1 MLDMKNYES
10 IMKAIVKQQGGNR
23 EKGIFKNPYTL
34 EQGGT
39 WNEQHKVIN
48 VISIEAEEDGYR
60 NGFQV
65 DIVRQNICG

>member
-10 IMKAIVKQQGGNR
+10 IMKSIVKQQGGNR
-23 EKGIFKNPYTL
+23 EKEIFKQPYTL
-34 EQGGT
+34 EQGET

-48 VISIEAEEDGYR
+48 IISIEAEEDGYR